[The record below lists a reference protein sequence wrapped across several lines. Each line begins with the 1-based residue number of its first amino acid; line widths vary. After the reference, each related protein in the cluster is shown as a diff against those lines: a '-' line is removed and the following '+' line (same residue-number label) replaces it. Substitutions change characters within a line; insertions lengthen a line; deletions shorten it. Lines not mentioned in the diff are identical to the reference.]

1 MRADAPAL
9 ARPGVAVPFLISV
22 ALISGAVIAFQIA
35 VMRVFSIANWAHF
48 GSLVISIA
56 MFGFGVVSA
65 IMVIGKGWFER
76 HWDACVAASLI
87 AFGPLMALANTL
99 AQTQTFNPILMISNP
114 EEQERLFANFVL
126 YFLPFVPGALFLG
139 LVFLKGKASFGKV
152 YFANMTGSGLGGLTI
167 LMSMYLVAPDSLLL
181 VPLVL
186 WFAGALVWFA
196 TARSR
201 WPAIGLV
208 AAGVVAVGIVASFQ
222 QINVSPFKGVS
233 YARNFPDAERVYDAF
248 GPLGRLEVYESSYF
262 HFAPGLSDVAAFNLP
277 SMPENAYLGMYMDS
291 DGPIGIMKALEEGDS
306 AYFRFLPMHQ
316 PFLLKDEPEVFV
328 VQFGGGISTR
338 VALAAGAQ
346 SVTVAEG
353 NPMVLEAIGES
364 EALRERTG
372 NLLDDPRIT
381 VVPYDGRLYAPG
393 VHDRF
398 DVIDFSLA
406 DGTGLSSPGGFS
418 IYEKYAYT
426 RESMEAYM
434 RALAPDGVLSVT
446 LWNKEDPPKSV
457 LRLFATLIAAAE
469 AVAAE
474 DGGDI
479 TNRFFVNHTYLSTVT
494 VLFKRDGFTA
504 DEVAALNEHSRRMS
518 FDVLYAPGTDFD
530 TGDAEP
536 VFQGIRDAYF
546 DPQAAMADMDTGADL
561 SATNIYRIALAAM
574 MAGDGD
580 GFAQSYLFR
589 VPALTND
596 QPYFAAYLKTGD
608 IPGFLG
614 ILESVSDEWGYLLLW
629 ATLAQ
634 SLIFGVILLLLPVV
648 FGWRT
653 VFAPQPGKVGILV
666 YFMGLGLGYIVVEV
680 GMISKFMLALTN
692 PVVSASVL
700 ITGMLVFSGIGS
712 LVSGRYLDISRRFLP
727 KIFLG
732 IAALLV
738 LYMVILDPIL
748 EQIGLMAYPVRVL
761 LCLLL
766 IFPPAFL
773 MGFPFATGM
782 AWLARLEKE
791 HFFLWAWGINGSF
804 SVVGS
809 VLVPLV
815 AVHYGLDW
823 VLGVA
828 ALAYLMALPAFFALL
843 KPRPAAA

>member
-1 MRADAPAL
+1 MTVAAPAA
-9 ARPGVAVPFLISV
+9 ARPGVAIPFLLSV
-22 ALISGAVIAFQIA
+22 ALVSGAVIAFQIV

-76 HWDACVAASLI
+76 NWDACVAASLI
-87 AFGPLMALANTL
+87 AFGPLMVIANTL

-114 EEQERLFANFVL
+114 EEQHRLFANFVL
-126 YFLPFVPGALFLG
+126 YFIPFVPGALFLG

-152 YFANMTGSGLGGLTI
+152 YFANMTGSGLGGLT
-167 LMSMYLVAPDSLLL
+167 LLLSMYLVAPDSLLM
-181 VPLVL
+181 VPLAL
-186 WFAGALVWFA
+186 WFAGSLVWFSA
-196 TARSR
+196 NGARR
-201 WPAIGLV
+201 AMMALGVAGAAAVAIV
-208 AAGVVAVGIVASFQ
+208 IVFQ

-233 YARNFPDAERVYDAF
+233 YARNFPDSERIHDAF

-262 HFAPGLSDVAAFNLP
+262 HFAPGLSDMAALNL
-277 SMPENAYLGMYMDS
+277 SHMPENAYLGMYMDS

-316 PFLLKDEPEVFV
+316 PFLLKDDPDVFV

-338 VALAAGAQ
+338 VALAGGA
-346 SVTVAEG
+346 SAVTVAEG
-353 NPMVLEAIGES
+353 NPMVLDAIDEAPAIV
-364 EALRERTG
+364 ERTG
-372 NLLDDPRIT
+372 DLLNDDRIT
-381 VVPYDGRLYAPG
+381 VVPYDGRLYAPS
-393 VHDRF
+393 VQDRF
-398 DVIDFSLA
+398 DIIDFSLA

-426 RESMEAYM
+426 QESMEAYM
-434 RALAPDGVLSVT
+434 HALAPDGVLSVT

-469 AVAAE
+469 TVAEE
-474 DGGDI
+474 DGGSIAD
-479 TNRFFVNHTYLSTVT
+479 RFFINHTYLSTVS
-494 VLFKRDGFTA
+494 VLFKRDGFT
-504 DEVAALNEHSRRMS
+504 EVEVEALTTHSRRMA
-518 FDVLYAPGTDFD
+518 FDVLYAPGAEFE
-530 TGDAEP
+530 TGDPEP
-536 VFQGIRDAYF
+536 IYQGIRDAYF
-546 DPQAAMADMDTGADL
+546 DPQASLANLDSGADL
-561 SATNIYRIALAAM
+561 SASNIYRMALAAM
-574 MAGDGD
+574 MNGEGDSVAD
-580 GFAQSYLFR
+580 AYLFR
-589 VPALTND
+589 ITPLTND

-608 IPGFLG
+608 IPAFLG
-614 ILESVSDEWGYLLLW
+614 ILEAVSDEWGYLLLW

-634 SLIFGVILLLLPVV
+634 SLVFGLILLLLPVI
-648 FGWRT
+648 FGWRS
-653 VFAPQPGKVGILV
+653 VFAPQPGKFGILV

-680 GMISKFMLALTN
+680 GLISKFMQALTN

-700 ITGMLVFSGIGS
+700 ITGMLVFSGLGS
-712 LVSGRYLDISRRFLP
+712 LISGRYLDVSRNFLP
-727 KIFLG
+727 KVFVG
-732 IAALLV
+732 IAALLI

-748 EQIGLMAYPVRVL
+748 AAIGSMAYPVRIV

-782 AWLARLEKE
+782 AWLARLNKE

-815 AVHYGLDW
+815 AVHFGLDA
-823 VLGVA
+823 VLVVA
-828 ALAYLMALPAFFALL
+828 CVAYLLALPAFFALL